1 MGSFFVDT
9 SNSTAHVD
17 IQPEQKPKPEPK
29 PTPSQEAATGTLE
42 VIHAAGELALELL
55 SESGDD

>member
-1 MGSFFVDT
+1 MGSF
-9 SNSTAHVD
+9 SVD

-29 PTPSQEAATGTLE
+29 PTPSQEAATGTIE